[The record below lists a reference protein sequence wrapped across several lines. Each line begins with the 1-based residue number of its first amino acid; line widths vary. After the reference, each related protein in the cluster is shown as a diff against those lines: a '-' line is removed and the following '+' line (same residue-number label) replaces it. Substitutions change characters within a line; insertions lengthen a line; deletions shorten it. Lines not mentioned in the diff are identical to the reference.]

1 MTPEV
6 MLPELGHFAL
16 IISLA
21 FAICLSIIPLVGL
34 ASNQQ
39 RLVGYAKPLTFGPTP
54 RSLCHCGSTVVLAP
68 VRQQPSGQSFYFERN
83 SVSRDKTKSF
93 NHHVA

>member
-39 RLVGYAKPLTFGPTP
+39 R
-54 RSLCHCGSTVVLAP
+54 HLAP
-68 VRQQPSGQSFYFERN
+68 VEYLYS
-83 SVSRDKTKSF
+83 
-93 NHHVA
+93 